1 MEKMISRFED
11 MEIWKRS
18 SRLVVELYKLTMS
31 GNFEKDW
38 GLRDQI
44 RRSAVSIP
52 SNIAEGFDRD
62 SKAEF
67 KRFLFIA
74 RGSCAELK
82 TQLYITK
89 ALEYADK
96 TNIESYIKEC
106 QELSSMIQG
115 MINHLNKK

>member
-1 MEKMISRFED
+1 MQKMINRFED

-52 SNIAEGFDRD
+52 SNIAEGFDRE

-67 KRFLFIA
+67 RRFLFIA

-82 TQLYITK
+82 TQLYITQ
-89 ALEYADK
+89 ALEYSNKAI
-96 TNIESYIKEC
+96 IESHIKEC